1 MGHSLL
7 KWRPVAI
14 VAAIAALVFVV
25 ACGTDDPEPAPAVDT
40 AKLIQDAVASAQSAS
55 AAEIQKSVEAAMA
68 SQPQGASAAEIQNL
82 VAESVTAAIAA
93 RPAGLTRA
101 DVEAIVGQ
109 STAGQLSAADVKAI
123 VDQAVGALPAPEID
137 VNQLS
142 SLVNSAIADAVP
154 EGVSAD
160 EISSIVQA
168 QVSAGLAG
176 SLTRG
181 DVEDLVAQAVED
193 AVGDQL
199 TADQVTNIV
208 NASLVA
214 TNQAIEN
221 AAADAAQAAA
231 AASAAQTAASAAQ
244 AAAAAVGDLPM
255 PSGPPV
261 QVVATTN
268 FVADWARVVGGDR
281 VEVFSLLQ
289 PGADPHTF
297 LPGARD
303 VARVA
308 DADLVLTVGLGLEAE
323 WLEDLVHNAS
333 ADESKII
340 ALGEAVNPLAYGMVD
355 MHDDHMDDGHD
366 DHDDGHDDHD
376 VMTIG
381 RLLVADGAEA
391 HLSVIDLS
399 TDDVHSGV
407 FDVAGA
413 NAAMYSTSTHRY
425 GIVLAR
431 GPESGDDR
439 IHIFD
444 GGNFLV
450 EHGDHYDLVTEPVSR
465 HGLEIVE
472 EWPVHS
478 TNNHGW
484 TAIFSDTNGH
494 VTLVEEQG
502 LARLGGD
509 YEPIVLEAGI
519 QHGTAIVISDDHVI
533 MSVNN
538 PACTEFIPGT
548 WDCLPLG
555 VEVRTFDDE
564 VVYDAA
570 NAACTNLHGD
580 AHNEHGVVFGCQEG
594 VLFVHEHDGHYE
606 HEILPYPPE
615 LGEPGASA
623 IITYYGHHHSENF
636 FGIGNQRC
644 CGQAGVWLVD
654 VVNRELREVF
664 PDPSAAFAFSSDG
677 ETFYILADDGVL
689 RAFDS
694 HDGELVETLQ
704 LIDPFERVFGTPSP
718 SIIVVGEWLYA
729 ADPNGGHVLGVHL
742 EHMEIE
748 EEWEV
753 GGAPSNLTFVGVT
766 GSGDDHHE
774 EGHDDHDD
782 GHDDHEEGHDD
793 HGAMA
798 VGRLL
803 VADAVEAHLSI
814 VDLSTDG
821 VESGIFDVAA
831 PRSTVYPSPTHRF
844 AIVLS
849 RGPEDADDRV
859 HVFDGGIFLVEHDD
873 HHDLVQGPMSR
884 HSLEIADE
892 RPIHYVN
899 SHGWT
904 AIFADAHGHA
914 FLINEEELAA
924 SMGDYEPVVLE
935 AGPQHGA
942 ALVISDEHVF
952 VTTKNPDYPE
962 NSDSSLPV
970 GVEVRDFNDR
980 VVYDASNRSC
990 PGMHG
995 ESHNEHGAAFGCV
1008 GGVLFLHA
1016 HDGTYE
1022 HDFIANPPEMREDS
1036 RIGSVYGHHHVEH
1049 FFGRASYRTDEGFV
1063 DDGIWLID
1071 VDHGEMH
1078 QVFSEPSLSTKFSSD
1093 GELLYVL
1100 GADGV
1105 LHALDAHDGDLVATL
1120 DLVEP
1125 GEAGRAAMIVV
1136 GEWLYVAD
1144 PNSGHVLGVHL
1155 EHMEIEE
1162 EWHIGGAPS
1171 SLAFI
1176 GVTDA
1181 GGAPEAGHDD
1191 HGHEGHDHDHGTHD
1205 PHFWFDPLR
1214 VKVAVNEIA
1223 AQLSAIDPGSASV
1236 YYQNAAEY
1244 GKELD
1249 ELHAWIEEQVS
1260 AVAPERRLLVTSH
1273 DAFTYLALAY
1283 GFEIVGLVIP
1293 SLATHVEPSAE
1304 HLAGLVEVVRER
1316 GVPALFGETTVSER
1330 LAQAVAR
1337 ETGAKLFRLY
1347 SGSLGPEGSGA
1358 DTYLGMVR
1366 ANIETIVEALR

>member
-1 MGHSLL
+1 M
-7 KWRPVAI
+7 RR
-14 VAAIAALVFVV
+14 LVFVV
-25 ACGTDDPEPAPAVDT
+25 ACGTDEPEPAPAVDT
-40 AKLIQDAVASAQSAS
+40 AKLIEDAVASAQSAS

-68 SQPQGASAAEIQNL
+68 AQPQGASAAEIQNL

-137 VNQLS
+137 VNRLS

-168 QVSAGLAG
+168 QVSAGLSG

-181 DVEDLVAQAVED
+181 DVEDLVARAVED

-231 AASAAQTAASAAQ
+231 AAAAAQTAASAAQ

-281 VEVFSLLQ
+281 AEVFSLL
-289 PGADPHTF
+289 PVGGDPHTF
-297 LPGARD
+297 LPGPRD

-308 DADLVLTVGLGLEAE
+308 DADLVLTVGLDLEAE
-323 WLEDLVHNAS
+323 WLEDLLHNAS
-333 ADESKII
+333 ADPSKIV

-355 MHDDHMDDGHD
+355 MHDDHEDDGHD
-366 DHDDGHDDHD
+366 DHDE
-376 VMTIG
+376 MTIG
-381 RLLVADGAEA
+381 RLLVADAAEA

-399 TDDVHSGV
+399 TGGVESGV
-407 FDVAGA
+407 FDVAA
-413 NAAMYSTSTHRY
+413 PRSTLYPSPTNRFA
-425 GIVLAR
+425 LALSR
-431 GPESGDDR
+431 GPEDDDDR
-439 IHIFD
+439 VHVFD
-444 GGNFLV
+444 GGVFLAA
-450 EHGDHYDLVTEPVSR
+450 HDDHYDLVQGPVSR
-465 HGLEIVE
+465 HSLEIADERPIHYVN
-472 EWPVHS
+472 S
-478 TNNHGW
+478 HGW
-484 TAIFSDTNGH
+484 TAIFADAHGH
-494 VTLVEEQG
+494 VFLINEAE
-502 LARLGGD
+502 LASSMGD
-509 YEPIVLEAGI
+509 YEPIVLEAGP
-519 QHGTAIVISDDHVI
+519 QHGAALVISDEHV
-533 MSVNN
+533 VVTTKN
-538 PACTEFIPGT
+538 PDYPENSN
-548 WDCLPLG
+548 DSLPVG
-555 VEVRTFDDE
+555 VEVRDFSDR
-564 VVYDAA
+564 VVYDAS
-570 NAACTNLHGD
+570 NRSCPGMHGES
-580 AHNEHGVVFGCQEG
+580 HNEHGAAFGCVGG
-594 VLFVHEHDGHYE
+594 VLFLEAHDGEYEHDF
-606 HEILPYPPE
+606 IANPPE
-615 LGEPGASA
+615 MREDSRIGSV
-623 IITYYGHHHSENF
+623 YGHHHVEHF
-636 FGIGNQRC
+636 FGRASYRTDQGFADDGI
-644 CGQAGVWLVD
+644 WLIDVD
-654 VVNRELREVF
+654 HGEMSQVF
-664 PDPSAAFAFSSDG
+664 SEPSLSTKFSSDG
-677 ETFYILADDGVL
+677 EQLYVLGADGVL
-689 RAFDS
+689 HALDA
-694 HDGELVETLQ
+694 HDGDLIATMDLVE
-704 LIDPFERVFGTPSP
+704 PGEAGRAAM
-718 SIIVVGEWLYA
+718 IVIGEWLYV

-748 EEWEV
+748 EVWEV
-753 GGAPSNLTFVGVT
+753 GGAPSSLAFVGVED
-766 GSGDDHHE
+766 SG
-774 EGHDDHDD
+774 GAPAV

-793 HGAMA
+793 HDEMA
-798 VGRLL
+798 IGNLL
-803 VADAVEAHLSI
+803 VADAVEAHLSV

-859 HVFDGGIFLVEHDD
+859 HVFDGGVFLVEHDD
-873 HHDLVQGPMSR
+873 HYDLVQGPVSR

-904 AIFADAHGHA
+904 AIFADAHGHV
-914 FLINEEELAA
+914 FLINEAELAS
-924 SMGDYEPVVLE
+924 SMGDYEPIVLE

-942 ALVISDEHVF
+942 ALVISDEHVV

-962 NSDSSLPV
+962 NSNDSLPV

-1008 GGVLFLHA
+1008 GGVLFLEA
-1016 HDGTYE
+1016 HDGEYE
-1022 HDFIANPPEMREDS
+1022 HVFIANPPEMREDS
-1036 RIGSVYGHHHVEH
+1036 RIGSVYGHHDVEH
-1049 FFGRASYRTDEGFV
+1049 FFGRASYRTDQGFA

-1071 VDHGEMH
+1071 VDHGEMS

-1105 LHALDAHDGDLVATL
+1105 LHALDAHDGDLVATME
-1120 DLVEP
+1120 LVEP
-1125 GEAGRAAMIVV
+1125 GEAGRAAMIVI

-1162 EWHIGGAPS
+1162 EWEVGGAPS

-1249 ELHAWIEEQVS
+1249 ELHAWIEEQVG